1 MTWLFFHDE
10 AVSFA
15 AGHRPCALCRRSD
28 YDRYRAAWA
37 DAAGSAPSA
46 KEMNR
51 VLHGERIVRGT
62 HRRRLHE
69 AGAADLPDGVFV
81 ELDGA
86 PHVLTGDA
94 AVAWTLEGYAA
105 ARARPASGVV
115 TVITPPSTVAALR
128 GATCLRST
136 RIPRGGTQRWPP
148 TAPREEN
155 RGVFN
160 DDRIRVTHV
169 GSLARPP
176 ELQEYLR
183 AYENGDALDE
193 AAFEECLRRS
203 VADVVRQQ
211 QEIGIDVV
219 SDGEFGKT

>member
-1 MTWLFFHDE
+1 MTPARNRVTPHGDLVAVPLRGAFTGNRGILHDGREIVRFHAHDSWVTCSLEYKGLRREQWVPHRMTWLFFHDE

-37 DAAGSAPSA
+37 DALGGPAPSA
-46 KEMNR
+46 EINR

-69 AGAADLPDGVFV
+69 ARARDLPDGVFV

-94 AVAWTLEGYAA
+94 AVAWTVEGYGDP
-105 ARARPASGVV
+105 RARPRSGPL

-128 GATCLRST
+128 AGYASQ
-136 RIPRGGTQRWPP
+136 IDPGSARW
-148 TAPREEN
+148 
-155 RGVFN
+155 
-160 DDRIRVTHV
+160 
-169 GSLARPP
+169 
-176 ELQEYLR
+176 
-183 AYENGDALDE
+183 NG
-193 AAFEECLRRS
+193 R
-203 VADVVRQQ
+203 VAD
-211 QEIGIDVV
+211 D
-219 SDGEFGKT
+219 SAP

>member
-1 MTWLFFHDE
+1 
-10 AVSFA
+10 VSFA
-15 AGHRPCALCRRSD
+15 AGHRPCALCRRGD

-37 DAAGSAPSA
+37 DATGSVPSA

-86 PHVLTGDA
+86 PHVLIGDA

-105 ARARPASGVV
+105 PRSRPTSGAV

-128 GATCLRST
+128 AGYLPQIDPGS
-136 RIPRGGTQRWPP
+136 
-148 TAPREEN
+148 APRNAE
-155 RGVFN
+155 VAV
-160 DDRIRVTHV
+160 D
-169 GSLARPP
+169 GSP
-176 ELQEYLR
+176 
-183 AYENGDALDE
+183 
-193 AAFEECLRRS
+193 
-203 VADVVRQQ
+203 
-211 QEIGIDVV
+211 
-219 SDGEFGKT
+219 